1 MLPTPPIAAPP
12 RLQPRRA
19 GAPIARCR
27 RPSPSST
34 EPLLAAIARRCLA
47 VVLLA
52 PSLPRATPAWRRGL
66 ASSSTPMPPPFDPD
80 GRLALLLKLAASLR
94 HPDPSRRP
102 ATSPRSHPAASTTPP
117 HRTASSP
124 TTPPSPSPTSS
135 TIATC
140 PTLRCEPLANPPP
153 RLRRQTWPP
162 LPVADAAW
170 PVLPCFPAPS
180 RGRPVLVRRGRAA
193 PLLLAS
199 RVWCGRRTARP
210 WPLPPGPAPRRP
222 SPRGSNR
229 PRHGRRRTPSWASE
243 CSPPLVASSTHAH
256 TRAPRSCS
264 PDSPL
269 QWPDGPLPAGPSPG
283 NILLKKG
290 RKEF

>member
-52 PSLPRATPAWRRGL
+52 PPLPRATPAWRRGL

-153 RLRRQTWPP
+153 RLRRRTWPP
-162 LPVADAAW
+162 LPVAEAAW
-170 PVLPCFPAPS
+170 PCSRASLRRPAVAPS
-180 RGRPVLVRRGRAA
+180 WSA
-193 PLLLAS
+193 
-199 RVWCGRRTARP
+199 
-210 WPLPPGPAPRRP
+210 
-222 SPRGSNR
+222 
-229 PRHGRRRTPSWASE
+229 
-243 CSPPLVASSTHAH
+243 VAVP
-256 TRAPRSCS
+256 PRSC
-264 PDSPL
+264 L
-269 QWPDGPLPAGPSPG
+269 LPASGVAAGPRVPG
-283 NILLKKG
+283 HARQALRLAAPVLAAPTG
-290 RKEF
+290 RAMAAGARPPGRPSAPRPWWPRARTPAPVAR

>member
-1 MLPTPPIAAPP
+1 M
-12 RLQPRRA
+12 
-19 GAPIARCR
+19 
-27 RPSPSST
+27 

-52 PSLPRATPAWRRGL
+52 PPLPRATPAWRRGL

-153 RLRRQTWPP
+153 SSPSSN
-162 LPVADAAW
+162 VAAA
-170 PVLPCFPAPS
+170 PCCGGCLAVLPCFPAPS

-193 PLLLAS
+193 PLSLAA
-199 RVWCGRRTARP
+199 RVGCGRRTARP
-210 WPLPPGPAPRRP
+210 WPRPPGPAPRRP
-222 SPRGSNR
+222 SPRGSDR
-229 PRHGRRRTPSWASE
+229 PRHGRRRAPPWAPE
-243 CSPPLVASSTHAH
+243 CSPPLVASGTHAR
-256 TRAPRSCS
+256 TRR
-264 PDSPL
+264 PL
-269 QWPDGPLPAGPSPG
+269 GH
-283 NILLKKG
+283 
-290 RKEF
+290 